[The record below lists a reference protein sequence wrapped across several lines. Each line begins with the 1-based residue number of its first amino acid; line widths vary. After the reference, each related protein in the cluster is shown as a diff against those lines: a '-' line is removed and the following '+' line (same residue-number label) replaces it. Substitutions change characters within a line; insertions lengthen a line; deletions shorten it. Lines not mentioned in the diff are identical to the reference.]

1 MKAMH
6 SLFITAALST
16 LVGCGS
22 APSSGEPTDSV
33 VTGSS
38 QESVTLVDCQ
48 KQVSAC
54 TLAAK
59 SLSDLGHCTAQFEGC
74 TTQAAADLV
83 GHGSLLDNCRA
94 AANKCLDGALTSLDI
109 SKCRSVFDSCASDAQ
124 TAATNALG
132 DAISAAKS
140 TVGKV
145 TQTAIDTI
153 NAATGATTGALDA
166 VNECVKDSN
175 ACLSGATILADVTQC
190 EQAAQSCVNHAVT
203 LVDNLTNP
211 LPGPNPGQ
219 IANGLT
225 QCQTEVTSCLDKAVS
240 SVGVAACQ
248 GALQLCVKNATGIV
262 DQTVNDLNGLIPAPF
277 GLPSPTKPIDCV
289 SAAAQCLLNMS
300 SPLDCATQAIKCVTQ

>member
-6 SLFITAALST
+6 SLFITAT
-16 LVGCGS
+16 LASLFGC
-22 APSSGEPTDSV
+22 ATEPASSDPGDSV
-33 VTGSS
+33 ATGSS
-38 QESVTLVDCQ
+38 QEAVTLVDCQ

-94 AANKCLDGALTSLDI
+94 AANKCLDGALTTLDI
-109 SKCRSVFDSCASDAQ
+109 ANCRNVFDSCAADAQ
-124 TAATNALG
+124 SAANTAIG
-132 DAISAAKS
+132 DAIAAAKS

-175 ACLSGATILADVTQC
+175 ACLSGATLLTDVTQC
-190 EQAAQSCVNHAVT
+190 EKAAESCINRAVT
-203 LVDNLTNP
+203 LVNNVTDP

-219 IANGLT
+219 IANALS
-225 QCQTEVTSCLDKAVS
+225 QCQTGVTSCLDQAVS
-240 SVGVAACQ
+240 ATGVAACQ

-289 SAAAQCLLNMS
+289 SAAAQCLLKMS
-300 SPLDCATQAIKCVTQ
+300 SPLDCATQALACVTK